1 MQLESSNDGAMLFAG
16 DGREYRVRGLSPVG
30 LERLRVNVRL
40 SAQSTNGNEQA
51 AMTRFHLD
59 TIDLYQARARTLFA
73 QSAAKLCGASEQQVS
88 ADLLR
93 LIEKLEAARLAMRR
107 NGDEQNH
114 EAPMTPAERDAAL
127 SYLKDPKLTERIVAD
142 FRKCGLVGERA
153 TVLTAYLA
161 AVSRKLSEP
170 LAVLIVARSGA
181 GKSALQDALCA
192 FVPPEEAVRVTRL
205 TGQALFYKDPY
216 SLQKKSAADRRG

>member
-1 MQLESSNDGAMLFAG
+1 MRQLETSNDGAMLFAG
-16 DGREYRVRGLSPVG
+16 DGREYSVRGLSPVG

-40 SAQSTNGNEQA
+40 SVRDHSTNGNEQSV
-51 AMTRFHLD
+51 MTRFHLD
-59 TIDLYQARARTLFA
+59 TIDLYQARARSLFA
-73 QSAAKLCGASEQQVS
+73 QSAAKLCGVGEQQVS

-93 LIEKLEAARLAMRR
+93 LIEQLEAARLAMRK

-114 EAPMTPAERDAAL
+114 MEAPMTPAEREAAL
-127 SYLKDPKLTERIVAD
+127 QYLKDPKLTERIVAD

-161 AVSRKLSEP
+161 AVSRKLTEP

-181 GKSALQDALCA
+181 GKSALQDALGA
-192 FVPPEEAVRVTRL
+192 R
-205 TGQALFYKDPY
+205 
-216 SLQKKSAADRRG
+216 